1 MAIRIHVDTRIERFV
16 QAKLTREEFRNL
28 EWRTMARAKRDLA
41 RLHVRHQKKQ
51 IRAKHQRHTGTL
63 LRSPR
68 MIVRQFRRNGNP
80 VLRLLPNFP
89 MTRYDTPPGRGR
101 RDSSKQGQYAFVL
114 SAASRFIE
122 FAKYDAERDPEASRI
137 IRKHY
142 LFILRQ
148 ILAGR

>member
-1 MAIRIHVDTRIERFV
+1 MAVRIHVNQRVERF
-16 QAKLTREEFRNL
+16 AEANLTREELRNL
-28 EWRTMARAKRDLA
+28 EWRAMARAKRDLA
-41 RLHVRHQKKQ
+41 RLHVRHVKKQ
-51 IRAKHQRHTGTL
+51 IREHHNRDTGTL

-80 VLRLLPNFP
+80 TLRLLPNFP
-89 MTRYDTPPGRGR
+89 LTRYDTPAGRGR
-101 RDSSKQGQYAFVL
+101 RDASKQGQYAFVL

-122 FAKYDAERDPEASRI
+122 FAKFDAERDPEVNRI